1 MDDLTR
7 RRMEHNEQLFRAVN
21 EEIDERSEARGD
33 IDYLCECAD
42 ASCSETVRIAH
53 AEYEGVRDEPDRY
66 LVLEGH
72 AVPELED
79 VLEQHDGWLVVRKR

>member
-21 EEIDERSEARGD
+21 EEIDERAETRGELE
-33 IDYLCECAD
+33 YLCECAD
-42 ASCSETVRIAH
+42 ATCSATVRLTH
-53 AEYEGVRDEPDRY
+53 AEYATVRADPDTY

-72 AVPELED
+72 AVPEIED
-79 VLEQHDGWLVVRKR
+79 VVARHPGWLVVRKR